1 MLDIKTAPRAPK
13 GLSPSARTWWR
24 KIVPRLIEL
33 DIVDVKA
40 DYGRLVLLAQAWGL
54 AQDAY
59 KKMLDEGLFRKD
71 EKGVTRKHPAHQVWR
86 DSSAAYN
93 SLGKELGL
101 TPLSRSRLGVSD
113 EGVDEFLAFL
123 QRRQRKPARGH
134 NGA

>member
-1 MLDIKTAPRAPK
+1 MPDTKTAPRAPK
-13 GLSPSARTWWR
+13 GLSPSARRWWR

-40 DYGRLVLLAQAWGL
+40 DYGRLVLLAQAWGM

-101 TPLSRSRLGVSD
+101 TPLSRNRLGVVNDDTTD
-113 EGVDEFLAFL
+113 ELLAFL
-123 QRRQRKPARGH
+123 QRRPARGN